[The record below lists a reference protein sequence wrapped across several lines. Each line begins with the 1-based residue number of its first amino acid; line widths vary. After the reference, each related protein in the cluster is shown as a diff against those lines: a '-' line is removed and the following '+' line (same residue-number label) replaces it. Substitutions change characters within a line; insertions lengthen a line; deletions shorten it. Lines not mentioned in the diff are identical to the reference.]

1 MFATCEDNGGK
12 YAPCG
17 TLLRD
22 RIKNHCSEQW
32 LKLLWLRTPT
42 QFSIRCGAWLLH
54 KYFQIFLADFHF
66 TFPLQRNNRLKCLHP
81 RILFCT
87 ASKTLITKSWLWTFR
102 LREIISALEVRIL
115 SSFSLKVVM
124 LTKTTAR
131 TSFEVYSL
139 ITFER
144 EYKFVDRHRG
154 MISHIRF
161 CTRPEDPFETV
172 VYTTGLGYF
181 VIMVGNMD
189 GEWHGMKKEEIDV
202 TTINSSMVFQ
212 HLLLFEVRMERAI
225 CVSHSGW

>member
-1 MFATCEDNGGK
+1 MSSSA
-12 YAPCG
+12 Y
-17 TLLRD
+17 TLLH
-22 RIKNHCSEQW
+22 RIENLDHEV
-32 LKLLWLRTPT
+32 
-42 QFSIRCGAWLLH
+42 
-54 KYFQIFLADFHF
+54 LALD
-66 TFPLQRNNRLKCLHP
+66 
-81 RILFCT
+81 
-87 ASKTLITKSWLWTFR
+87 
-102 LREIISALEVRIL
+102 ISSSGDYLGVGSQN